1 MATYPIGVT
10 KSLAT
15 WSLQRNHV
23 ERILDNATYDAA
35 HPDDTLLLAGPARRA
50 VARPERNTPRT
61 LMALGMFTAFGVQ
74 TQAPVT
80 PMMAI
85 GSGRSYFLRGKS
97 QSSWNV
103 QRVMINGRNLLRA
116 LYHNAVEVGGL
127 NPDQFDDP
135 AAFEGSPN
143 SQFFINLDSELFY
156 IPFGMAVIM
165 RTKSRTLVASC
176 YLELCMVNS
185 WGMQIGAGQAMV
197 MEQVSG
203 FCDRILPYQ
212 ASDAMEVPSVGRA
225 LMDAVLGLAPN
236 VFPEPSYNRMGNFS
250 DTGLGDSTVNAL

>member
-1 MATYPIGVT
+1 MPTYPIGVT
-10 KSLAT
+10 KSLST
-15 WSLQRNHV
+15 WEMQKNQV
-23 ERILDNATYDAA
+23 ERVLDNATYDAA
-35 HPDDTLLLAGPARRA
+35 HPDDTLLLAGPARRD
-50 VARPERNTPRT
+50 VARPDRTSPRT

-74 TQAPVT
+74 TSAPVQ

-85 GSGRSYFLRGKS
+85 GSGRSFFVRGKS
-97 QSSWNV
+97 QSSWNI

-116 LYHNAVEVGGL
+116 LYHNAVEVNGL

-135 AAFEGSPN
+135 ASVANQPR

-176 YLELCMVNS
+176 YLELALINS
-185 WGMQIGAGQAMV
+185 YGLQIGAGQAMV
-197 MEQVSG
+197 MEAVSG
-203 FCDRILPYQ
+203 LCDRVMPFQTTDLAETPR
-212 ASDAMEVPSVGRA
+212 VGRA

-236 VFPEPSYNRMGNFS
+236 VFPTPSYTQPSSFG
-250 DTGLGDSTVNAL
+250 DTGLGNGNVDSL

>member
-1 MATYPIGVT
+1 MPTYPIGVT
-10 KSLAT
+10 KSLQT
-15 WSLQRNHV
+15 WQMQRNQV

-35 HPDDTLLLAGPARRA
+35 HPDDTLLLAGPARRD
-50 VARPERNTPRT
+50 VASNQRTTTRT

-85 GSGRSYFLRGKS
+85 GSGRSFFVRGKS
-97 QSSWNV
+97 QSSWNI

-116 LYHNAVEVGGL
+116 LYHNAVEVNGL

-135 AAFEGSPN
+135 AAVEDQPR

-176 YLELCMVNS
+176 YLELCLINS
-185 WGMQIGAGQAMV
+185 YGVQIGAGQAMI
-197 MEQVSG
+197 MESVSG
-203 FCDRILPYQ
+203 FCDRVMPYQ
-212 ASDAMEVPSVGRA
+212 TTDFAETPIIGRN

-236 VFPEPSYNRMGNFS
+236 TFPTPSYVTPASFE
-250 DTGLGDSTVNAL
+250 DTGLDNPNVNSL

>member
-1 MATYPIGVT
+1 MPNYPIGVT
-10 KSLAT
+10 KSLQT
-15 WSLQRNHV
+15 WYMQRNQV
-23 ERILDNATYDAA
+23 ERMLDNATYDAA
-35 HPDDTLLLAGPARRA
+35 HPDDTLLLAGPARRD
-50 VARPERNTPRT
+50 VVRTERNTQRT
-61 LMALGMFTAFGVQ
+61 LLPLGMFTAFGVQ

-85 GSGRSYFLRGKS
+85 GSGRSFFVRGKS

-103 QRVMINGRNLLRA
+103 QRVMINGRNLMRA
-116 LYHNAVEVGGL
+116 LYHNAVEVNGL

-135 AAFEGSPN
+135 AAVEGQPR

-176 YLELCMVNS
+176 YLELCLINS
-185 WGMQIGAGQAMV
+185 YGLQIGAGQAMI
-197 MEQVSG
+197 MESVSG
-203 FCDRILPYQ
+203 FCDRVMPYQ
-212 ASDAMEVPSVGRA
+212 TSDVAEVPRVGRN

-236 VFPEPSYNRMGNFS
+236 TFPAPSYTTPASF
-250 DTGLGDSTVNAL
+250 DDSNTNMNVDSL